1 MTETSVEGTEPDAF
15 RFLFFRIS
23 SYTDDDG
30 VVVPAKKDDGVA
42 PTAWP
47 LSLVPIKIIFDNEN
61 NVQTCTMRKVVL
73 LFVIV

>member
-15 RFLFFRIS
+15 RFLFFCIS
-23 SYTDDDG
+23 SYTDG
-30 VVVPAKKDDGVA
+30 VVVPAKKHDGVA